1 MEDPFERARE
11 QARSTA
17 RSALRRALLKK
28 LFAFLAPYLVP
39 AAVVLAMIFALLL
52 LVAAVYEVMAPMRM
66 LTSVVARGETDD
78 RLLLQEYQELC
89 DEYNVKETWLVAG
102 EAAGGKTFY
111 PGRGGEHLGRLADR
125 YNSDKKLALTWGAI
139 HASALYWTFAN
150 GARDIPDWIKK
161 AAAEQLRPYFY
172 YKESEVTVCGKDGYT
187 SYTVY
192 LLVEASTYTGLYQYH
207 YQWVEKRNGDV
218 TIRYEELTDVKQV
231 WPNPYRRLDD
241 FLKEHFHESEGS
253 IELART
259 AIIEAMEAF
268 SRQQKRLAWL
278 IGSGENHVAT
288 VSVAM
293 VPPELTPFFKE
304 AGEKYGIPWWFLAA
318 VALRESSFD
327 PSAVNKDSGC
337 FGIMQVSPDN
347 WKHYAPLL
355 GFDVEKDR
363 SNPRAQIFVGA
374 YLLYEQGLKEVDWN
388 GDWQQQAAPVLAFYL
403 TGKTGK
409 EGLKI
414 AYSMGYIQ
422 DIYQYAEQF
431 RVYSTAVWPAPSSRE
446 ITDTYHPQETL
457 LRRAHHG
464 IDIAAGLGADVV
476 SVSAG
481 KVEFAGWKDDTYGYC
496 IDISDG
502 IYMYRYAHL
511 SQILADAGETVSPGL
526 VIGLVGSTGKSTGP
540 HLHFE
545 VHDLAVGT
553 TIDPMLVL
561 VK

>member
-1 MEDPFERARE
+1 MDDSFERSRE
-11 QARSTA
+11 QAQDAA
-17 RSALRRALLKK
+17 RSMLRRALLKK

-39 AAVVLAMIFALLL
+39 AAVVLAMILALLL
-52 LVAAVYEVMAPMRM
+52 LVAAVYETMAPMRM
-66 LTSVVARGETDD
+66 LTGVVAQGKTDD
-78 RLLLQEYQELC
+78 RLLKEYQELC

-111 PGRGGEHLGRLADR
+111 PGKGEYIGRMADR
-125 YNSDKKLALTWGAI
+125 YNNDKKLALTWGAI
-139 HASALYWTFAN
+139 HAPALYWTFAS
-150 GARDIPDWIKK
+150 GAKEIPEWIKK
-161 AAAEQLRPYFY
+161 AAAEELRPYFY
-172 YKESEVTVCGKDGYT
+172 YKKSEVTVCGKDGCT

-192 LLVEASTYTGLYQYH
+192 LLVEACTYTGLYQYRYH
-207 YQWVEKRNGDV
+207 WVEKENGRV

-268 SRQQKRLAWL
+268 SRQQKRVAWL
-278 IGSGENHVAT
+278 ISSGESPVAT
-288 VSVAM
+288 VSAAM
-293 VPPELTPFFKE
+293 VPPELMPFFRE

-327 PSAVNKDSGC
+327 PGAVNRESGC
-337 FGIMQVSPDN
+337 FGVMQVSPDN
-347 WKHYAPLL
+347 WKHYASLL
-355 GFDVEKDR
+355 GFDVEKDK
-363 SNPRAQIFVGA
+363 SNPRAQVFVGA
-374 YLLYEQGLKEVDWN
+374 YLLYEQGLKEVDWD

-403 TGKTGK
+403 TGKTGE

-422 DIYQYAEQF
+422 DIYRYAQQF
-431 RVYSTAVWPAPSSRE
+431 RVYSTAVWPVPSSRE
-446 ITDTYHPQETL
+446 ITDTYHPEETL

-481 KVEFAGWKDDTYGYC
+481 KVEFAGWKDGTYGYC

-502 IYMYRYAHL
+502 IYLYRYAHL
-511 SQILADAGETVSPGL
+511 SQISVDAGTTVSPGQ
-526 VIGLVGSTGKSTGP
+526 VVGLVGSTGKSTGP

-545 VHDLAVGT
+545 VHDLAAGT
-553 TIDPMLVL
+553 TIDPMLLL
-561 VK
+561 VN